1 MDPKKK
7 FWLFT
12 KSEHFCSVPWN
23 HFEVFSNGIIKTC
36 SKGQSLGNIHQL
48 SIDKILQG
56 QTLTTI
62 KQDLLDNKL
71 NVNCHGCHDLTTD
84 GEHFDLRNHYNP
96 MFKSFDIDYTNT
108 GAFELHGIDL
118 HWNNTCNF
126 KCIYCNAEQSS
137 SIAQEQQIPV
147 NKNSPE
153 NVDQIIDMV
162 VKNQYHMNEIYLS
175 GGEPLLIK
183 QNYKLLKQ
191 IENKNLPLRINSN
204 ISVAD
209 DSNLVFSEV
218 KKFTNVLWTLSAEAT
233 GERFNHIRANGDWD
247 IFIRNL
253 ENIKQLNHKIRL
265 NSVFFI
271 GSLTSIFDSIEYF
284 ITAHGISDI
293 TINQLCGH
301 KYLQARNA
309 PVDLKASTLDRL
321 QKLLGSGLIEFKS
334 NSYYN
339 ILRCQDELERPIED
353 PMGYVRYFDN
363 LDRLRGTDWRK
374 IFVELV
380 E

>member
-7 FWLFT
+7 FWLF
-12 KSEHFCSVPWN
+12 KKAEHFCSVPWN
-23 HFEVFSNGIIKTC
+23 HFEVFSNGNIRTC

-62 KQDLLDNKL
+62 KQDLFDNKL
-71 NVNCHGCHDLTTD
+71 NVNCHGCHDLTTA

-96 MFKSFDIDYTNT
+96 MFKSFDVDYANT

-137 SIAQEQQIPV
+137 LIAQEQQITI

-209 DSNLVFSEV
+209 DSNLVFGEV
-218 KKFTNVLWTLSAEAT
+218 KKFTNVLWTLSAEAS
-233 GERFNHIRANGDWD
+233 GERFNHIRANGNWN
-247 IFIRNL
+247 IFIQNL

-284 ITAHGISDI
+284 ITTHGISDI

-309 PVDLKASTLDRL
+309 PVELKARTLDRL

-339 ILRCQDELERPIED
+339 ILRCQDELEHPIED
-353 PMGYVRYFDN
+353 PKGYVRYFDN